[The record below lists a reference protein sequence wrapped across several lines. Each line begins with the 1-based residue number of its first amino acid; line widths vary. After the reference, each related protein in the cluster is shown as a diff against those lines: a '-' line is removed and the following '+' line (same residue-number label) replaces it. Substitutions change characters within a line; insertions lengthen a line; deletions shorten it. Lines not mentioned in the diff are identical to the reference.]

1 MDDNR
6 DQGAAWVATDAG
18 DLVEVIVVVIQAL
31 VTFIIPL
38 WIALLGE
45 PPWFIL
51 KLWKL
56 F

>member
-6 DQGAAWVATDAG
+6 EQGAAWAATDAG
-18 DLVEVIVVVIQAL
+18 NLVGVIVVVIQAL

-38 WIALLGE
+38 WIALSGE

-51 KLWKL
+51 KLWRP